1 MSGDSRTGEK
11 QVGVIG
17 LGLLGSAIAARLL
30 DEGFE
35 VIGLDADPVRAAELG
50 VETVAS
56 AAELASRVERVV
68 LCLPG
73 SGAVEEVCAG
83 SEGLLDAGE
92 SRLRLV
98 VD

>member
-11 QVGVIG
+11 QEGVIG

-35 VIGLDADPVRAAELG
+35 VIGLDADPVRGTELG
-50 VETVAS
+50 VETVSS
-56 AAELASRVERVV
+56 AVELASRGERVV

-73 SGAVEEVCAG
+73 SGAGEEVCVG
-83 SEGLLDAGE
+83 SEGLLDAG
-92 SRLRLV
+92 
-98 VD
+98 